1 MDLFSSFE
9 SYLPCY
15 SMCYL
20 IRIWSLNYCW
30 QITDLII
37 SEISLSIFHCRQ
49 SHIILPTQM
58 TCDNSMGH
66 HSNMI
71 SYLTLQLPTYLILF
85 LHSYANMAIR
95 LKLPTTETI
104 SKTNLLMSDSPRPHA
119 TKLTTSYHSEIYH
132 RNTKIPSLGKILGY
146 IKGV

>member
-66 HSNMI
+66 HSNML
-71 SYLTLQLPTYLILF
+71 SYLTLQLPTCPILF
-85 LHSYANMAIR
+85 FHSYANMPIG
-95 LKLPTTETI
+95 LKLSNSETI
-104 SKTNLLMSDSPRPHA
+104 PKQTCWCLTSPQPHA
-119 TKLTTSYHSEIYH
+119 IKLTTSCHSEIYH
-132 RNTKIPSLGKILGY
+132 RNTQIPSLDN
-146 IKGV
+146 